1 VADIVLSVGEED
13 SVEVSPG
20 DLAAAVLAEGAAL
33 AAAVAVLAEE
43 ELQAG
48 GKRMRVEKFFSE
60 EEQTRIRQA
69 VTAAEEKT
77 SGEIVPVLVSA
88 SARYTEIE
96 LLGLVVGLGVGT
108 LAAAMYADAWG
119 HDFVY
124 LWPMIGA
131 AAGFFACRI
140 PSVKRGLLPGPRRD
154 DAVLQRSLAA
164 FAGQG
169 LHRTRDRTGILIF
182 VSLLEHEVEVLAD
195 DGINERVPQGTWNE
209 VVRILT
215 TELAAGRACEG
226 FCKAIERC
234 GAILAEHFPRLA
246 DDKDELS
253 NRLVTGK

>member
-1 VADIVLSVGEED
+1 VMQ
-13 SVEVSPG
+13 
-20 DLAAAVLAEGAAL
+20 AEKL
-33 AAAVAVLAEE
+33 
-43 ELQAG
+43 
-48 GKRMRVEKFFSE
+48 FSE
-60 EEQTRIRQA
+60 EEKSRIRQA
-69 VTAAEEKT
+69 IEAAEETT
-77 SGEIVPVLVSA
+77 SGEIVPVVVNA

-96 LLGLVVGLGVGT
+96 LLGLVVGLGIGT
-108 LAAAMYADAWG
+108 LAAAIYADSWG

-140 PSVKRGLLPGPRRD
+140 PWIKRSLLSSRRQD
-154 DAVLQRSLAA
+154 EAVLQRSLAA
-164 FAGQG
+164 FTAEG
-169 LHRTRDRTGILIF
+169 LHHTREHTGILIF

-195 DGINERVPQGTWNE
+195 KGINEKVPQGTWDE

-215 TELAAGRACEG
+215 AKLKAGRACEG

-253 NRLVTGK
+253 NRLVTGE